1 MARRVVETQEYT
13 DDIDGSRAAE
23 TVGFG
28 FDGQTYEI
36 DLSRAN
42 KRAFEKM
49 MKPYLQNARK
59 ARAGRG
65 TRAGG
70 RARSSGRPAAR
81 PAAARSGGGRDLA
94 AIRAWANEQGL
105 TVAQRGRISKD
116 VLDAYDSAHG

>member
-13 DDIDGSRAAE
+13 DDLDGSRAAE

-36 DLSRAN
+36 DLSRSN

-49 MKPYLQNARK
+49 MKPYLQKARK
-59 ARAGRG
+59 ARGSRVRGRG
-65 TRAGG
+65 RAA
-70 RARSSGRPAAR
+70 ARST
-81 PAAARSGGGRDLA
+81 AARSGGDGRDLA

-105 TVAQRGRISKD
+105 AVAQRGRISKD